1 VKRIFEFVDKVKFGK
16 DSGELNIKLNN
27 VIKNVSK
34 YYENFQYRK
43 ATIELRALFDL
54 MENSCSKKTF
64 EKFLKMLSPIMPHIT
79 EELWNKLGNE
89 DLISVSSW
97 PKFDEKKL
105 KVKKKEVDLNEKVIE
120 LVKRYLKGRKVDK
133 IYLYVVP
140 FEVEKLD
147 VKKLEKELG
156 KKINIFSVKDENK
169 YDPEGKAKRARPGQ
183 PGVFFE

>member
-1 VKRIFEFVDKVKFGK
+1 
-16 DSGELNIKLNN
+16 
-27 VIKNVSK
+27 
-34 YYENFQYRK
+34 
-43 ATIELRALFDL
+43 
-54 MENSCSKKTF
+54 
-64 EKFLKMLSPIMPHIT
+64 MPHIT